1 MMTCGT
7 PDDLQFEFPFYSES
21 RPGFINNFIA
31 SSLIKFLYLHIKC
44 EALIARL
51 SALSKSIRQNSDR
64 KMNTLIRLTLPNNLN
79 LSRNGTFEFYPEYNY
94 QVAFIH
100 YLSCI
105 TFKFSLGHIFQWN
118 YDICCWNKVH
128 TLIVISFELNM
139 KNKKISSTQ
148 TQGSIQNRNLFQFDR
163 TSLNHLVDIQKDRFE
178 IIKKYPTVLI
188 TQTLFNSFQ
197 SSHKHWILI
206 CSSSDEERQTN

>member
-1 MMTCGT
+1 MIFGNHFWDTISKMYNSESKYFSNIPRKIWMNLIKNILRLRLMTCGT

-94 QVAFIH
+94 QVALIH

-105 TFKFSLGHIFQWN
+105 TFKFSLGHIFQ
-118 YDICCWNKVH
+118 
-128 TLIVISFELNM
+128 
-139 KNKKISSTQ
+139 
-148 TQGSIQNRNLFQFDR
+148 
-163 TSLNHLVDIQKDRFE
+163 
-178 IIKKYPTVLI
+178 
-188 TQTLFNSFQ
+188 
-197 SSHKHWILI
+197 
-206 CSSSDEERQTN
+206 